1 MLLSS
6 VQENMVKIVLFWST
20 TYVKGGKNKDIQR
33 TLCDKNKLFESKN
46 TSFYLTMT
54 LFNKIIT
61 VSKFYVFSVI
71 SNPAN
76 FDILK
81 DYASKF

>member
-1 MLLSS
+1 
-6 VQENMVKIVLFWST
+6 MVKIVLFWST

-81 DYASKF
+81 GSASKF

>member
-1 MLLSS
+1 MLS
-6 VQENMVKIVLFWST
+6 VQENMSKIVLFWST

-81 DYASKF
+81 DSASKF